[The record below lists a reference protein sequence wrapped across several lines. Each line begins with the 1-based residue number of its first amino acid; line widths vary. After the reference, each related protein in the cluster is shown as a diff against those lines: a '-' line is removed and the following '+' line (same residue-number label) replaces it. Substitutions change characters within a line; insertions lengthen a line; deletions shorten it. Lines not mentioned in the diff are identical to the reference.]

1 MMLAEIFAT
10 IQISDTNVELS
21 GYDDAEI
28 GLILSEI
35 ANQIDD
41 TTIDD
46 FFELNDPP
54 DVSKPDVSADDS
66 AAVCPHCGEPLNL

>member
-1 MMLAEIFAT
+1 MLAEIFAT

-21 GYDDAEI
+21 GYDDDEI

-41 TTIDD
+41 TAIDD

-54 DVSKPDVSADDS
+54 DVQEPDASADDS
-66 AAVCPHCGEPLNL
+66 VAVCPHCGEPLNL